1 MFPPT
6 VIDTITGL
14 EHISVIEKAPTLLP
28 GTDKKDYYYSRAA
41 GEGIEPSLRWLGS
54 LQKEGAL
61 SQTLAPETKGCVF
74 RFHHPAVC
82 YKL

>member
-28 GTDKKDYYYSRAA
+28 GTDKKDYYYSRDT
-41 GEGIEPSLRWLGS
+41 GTGVEP
-54 LQKEGAL
+54 
-61 SQTLAPETKGCVF
+61 
-74 RFHHPAVC
+74 
-82 YKL
+82 